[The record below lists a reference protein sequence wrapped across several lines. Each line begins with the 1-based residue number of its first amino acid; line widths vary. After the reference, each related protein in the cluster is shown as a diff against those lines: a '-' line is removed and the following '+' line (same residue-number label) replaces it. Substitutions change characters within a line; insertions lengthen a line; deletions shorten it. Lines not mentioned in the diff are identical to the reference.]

1 MPSPSY
7 YEQPLNERARLLM
20 RLEFVFKKL
29 ASIASQPTPVEQI
42 QAINGL
48 LDLCDLVGRGD
59 TTSEVIKELERI
71 TDNLKQLQH
80 IPSVDSVRLNKILD
94 NVGSLSDRLGQQT
107 PRHYQSTID
116 NELLCH
122 LKRRQHVTCGN
133 TEFDQPAL
141 QHWLFKP
148 EPTRLQQL
156 IDWSEPFATLNL
168 SVKLILQLI
177 RESAQPKRQSAEAG
191 FYQQTLDPEQPV
203 QIIRVAPDDPACY
216 PVISAGRHRFT
227 LRFMRQHG
235 TEPASQVDEPV
246 SFQLACCSV

>member
-1 MPSPSY
+1 
-7 YEQPLNERARLLM
+7 M

-29 ASIASQPTPVEQI
+29 DNVVSDPTPVEQM

-48 LDLCDLVGRGD
+48 LDLSDLVGRGD
-59 TTSEVIKELERI
+59 TTSEVTKELERI
-71 TDNLKQLQH
+71 SHNLKGLQH

-94 NVGSLSDRLGQQT
+94 NVGSLSTRLSQQT
-107 PRHYQSTID
+107 PKHYKTTIN

-148 EPTRLQQL
+148 DQTRIQQI
-156 IDWSEPFATLNL
+156 IDWSEPFVTLNL
-168 SVKLILQLI
+168 AVKLILQLI
-177 RESAQPKRQSAEAG
+177 RESAQAKLQSAEAG

-203 QIIRVAPDDPACY
+203 QIIRVAPDDPTCY

-227 LRFMRQHG
+227 LRFMRQTG
-235 TEPASQVDEPV
+235 IDPASQVDGQV
-246 SFQLACCSV
+246 AFQLACCSV